1 MHISEGIL
9 PAPILI
15 AGWGAI
21 GVFLFWSLR
30 KVSGDKLPRLAI
42 LSSFFFLVSFI
53 HIPIGPASVH
63 LTLNGLLGLLLGLDI
78 FPAIFTALFF
88 QALFFQY
95 GGFTVLGVNTLVM
108 ALPPFLLVS
117 LLRNFLKN
125 ESKIFKI
132 MVFLIGGFSMLF
144 SGLLMALILWIANP
158 KFYVLSSAFIGTYLP
173 LSIVEGIITALVVS
187 YLKKIKKEELICC
200 Q

>member
-42 LSSFFFLVSFI
+42 LSSLFFLVSFI